1 MEIVQRNCGSCGTFC
16 VFVVQQGEAT
26 TKNQEIARLMNR
38 IAKNLGA
45 IGSAPL
51 GFLQGKHQGKP
62 IGFLHKEGDQNQTS
76 AAMVAPNG
84 SVCGNLVL

>member
-1 MEIVQRNCGSCGTFC
+1 
-16 VFVVQQGEAT
+16 
-26 TKNQEIARLMNR
+26 MNH

-51 GFLQGKHQGKP
+51 GFLQGKHQSKP

-84 SVCGNLVL
+84 NVCRNLVL

>member
-1 MEIVQRNCGSCGTFC
+1 

-26 TKNQEIARLMNR
+26 TKNQEIAKMNR
-38 IAKNLGA
+38 IVKKLGA

-62 IGFLHKEGDQNQTS
+62 IGFLHKEGDQN
-76 AAMVAPNG
+76 
-84 SVCGNLVL
+84 